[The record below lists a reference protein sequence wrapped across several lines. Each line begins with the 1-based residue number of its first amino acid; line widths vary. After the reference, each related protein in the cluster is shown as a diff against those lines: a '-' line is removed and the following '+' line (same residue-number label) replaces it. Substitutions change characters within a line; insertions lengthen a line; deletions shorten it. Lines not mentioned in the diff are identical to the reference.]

1 MPRPASLMPGAAF
14 SKRTPSPPHAFLS
27 HQADDFGTD
36 LCCVEFLLAMSKPHD
51 DFCGLLAIGVYP
63 QIKIG
68 NDLIESLEEK
78 RNRLRLEGSAVIQH
92 AL

>member
-1 MPRPASLMPGAAF
+1 MTIFAAF
-14 SKRTPSPPHAFLS
+14 
-27 HQADDFGTD
+27 
-36 LCCVEFLLAMSKPHD
+36 
-51 DFCGLLAIGVYP
+51 AIGVYP